1 MTDVETSLTRS
12 RLDQAVIELS
22 NRDPLIAG
30 LVEQY
35 GMPPLWQ
42 RSQSFRTLV
51 HVVLEQKVSLISAR
65 AVMLRVQELCPD
77 MSPASFLQ
85 VSEQQLRHAGISER
99 KVSYCRSIALAI
111 TTGALNLTRLRR
123 DTDSQVMEQLIA
135 VRGIGPW
142 TAGVYLL
149 MAMRRPDAWAS
160 GDRAL
165 AVSLAECESLAA
177 VPAYAELDERAESWR
192 PFRAAAARVLW
203 HAYLSRR
210 A

>member
-1 MTDVETSLTRS
+1 MTDVETSLTRAG
-12 RLDQAVIELS
+12 LEQAVVALS

-35 GMPPLWQ
+35 GMPPLWH

-51 HVVLEQKVSLISAR
+51 HVVLEQKVSLASAR
-65 AVMLRVQELCPD
+65 AVMMRVQELCPD

-85 VSEQQLRHAGISER
+85 VSELQLRKAGISER

-123 DTDSQVMEQLIA
+123 DTDTQVMEQLIA

-165 AVSLAECESLAA
+165 AVSLAECESLAV
-177 VPAYAELDERAESWR
+177 VPSYAELDKRAESWR